1 MCRGQER
8 FFSINHVST
17 AQYSRTFHHE
27 MSESDERPTQEP
39 GLGQRLKAFLERQIH
54 ERDEFGN
61 SLGM

>member
-1 MCRGQER
+1 
-8 FFSINHVST
+8 
-17 AQYSRTFHHE
+17 